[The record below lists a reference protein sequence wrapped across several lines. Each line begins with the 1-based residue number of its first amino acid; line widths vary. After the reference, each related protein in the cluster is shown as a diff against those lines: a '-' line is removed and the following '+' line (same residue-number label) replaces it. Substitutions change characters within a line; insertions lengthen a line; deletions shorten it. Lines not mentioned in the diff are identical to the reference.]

1 MSDNKIHIPPSKRSP
16 LVVFED
22 NRLFIIGRSII
33 EKPSEFF
40 NPIFN
45 WLREYIAQTGEIV
58 SIYFAF
64 EHINTSS
71 IKWIYVIVKEFFE
84 AKELSDKIVIK
95 WFYEE
100 EDDDVEELGHVF
112 SVLLQKEF
120 DIEAITSSVFDL
132 AKTGIVN
139 LPL

>member
-1 MSDNKIHIPPSKRSP
+1 MSDNNIHIPPSKRSP

-22 NRLFIIGRSII
+22 NRLFVVGRSII
-33 EKPSEFF
+33 EKPSEFY

-45 WLREYIAQTGEIV
+45 WLKEFISQTGTKV
-58 SIYFAF
+58 TLYFAF

-71 IKWIYVIVKEFFE
+71 TKWIYVIVKELCESKDF
-84 AKELSDKIVIK
+84 SDKIEIK

-100 EDDDVEELGHVF
+100 EDEDVEELGHVF

-120 DIEAITSSVFDL
+120 DIVEITSGVFDL

>member
-1 MSDNKIHIPPSKRSP
+1 M
-16 LVVFED
+16 
-22 NRLFIIGRSII
+22 
-33 EKPSEFF
+33 
-40 NPIFN
+40 
-45 WLREYIAQTGEIV
+45 
-58 SIYFAF
+58 
-64 EHINTSS
+64 
-71 IKWIYVIVKEFFE
+71 KEFFE
-84 AKELSDKIVIK
+84 TKELSDKLVIK

-120 DIEAITSSVFDL
+120 DIVEINSSVFDL

>member
-22 NRLFIIGRSII
+22 NRLFVVGRSII
-33 EKPSEFF
+33 EKPSEFY

-45 WLREYIAQTGEIV
+45 WLREYISQTGDV
-58 SIYFAF
+58 VTLYFAF

-71 IKWIYVIVKEFFE
+71 TKWIYVIVKELYESKDF
-84 AKELSDKIVIK
+84 SDKIDIK

-100 EDDDVEELGHVF
+100 EDEDVEELGHVF

-120 DIEAITSSVFDL
+120 DVTEITSSVFDL

>member
-22 NRLFIIGRSII
+22 NRLFVVGRSII
-33 EKPSEFF
+33 EKPSEFY

-45 WLREYIAQTGEIV
+45 WLREYITQTGEIV

-84 AKELSDKIVIK
+84 TKELSDKLVIK

-120 DIEAITSSVFDL
+120 DIVEINSSVFDL